1 MKAWQKLGL
10 GVIDIVEGGAMDEC
24 RKRRSGLDRS
34 QPDRLNAGMSGH
46 QDTDYMALAFAQ
58 AELAANRDEVPIGAV
73 LVDSAT
79 GRVLATDHN
88 RVEEWQDPTAHAE
101 ILVIRRAAL
110 ALGTKRL
117 PAADLYVTLEPCPM
131 CATAIAFARLRRVV
145 YAASD
150 PKGGGVEHGPRIFT
164 QPTCHHRPEIFGG
177 LETERSAEMLRRF
190 FRTKR

>member
-1 MKAWQKLGL
+1 
-10 GVIDIVEGGAMDEC
+10 
-24 RKRRSGLDRS
+24 
-34 QPDRLNAGMSGH
+34 MSDH

-58 AELAANRDEVPIGAV
+58 AELAASRDEVPIGAV

-117 PAADLYVTLEPCPM
+117 LAANLYVTLEPCPM

-177 LETERSAEMLRRF
+177 LETDRSAEMLRRF
-190 FRTKR
+190 FRAKR